1 MFDRIIA
8 TYRDGVIISAVRGS
22 FGDVGYAITG
32 RRETVDGEVVGT
44 ELLLDEREARE
55 LAAALAWIISEV
67 DKKNGKPSF
76 RPPAKRGV
84 THDNTH

>member
-32 RRETVDGEVVGT
+32 RRETATDENGAEHVGT

-55 LAAALAWIISEV
+55 LAAALTWIISEV

-76 RPPAKRGV
+76 RPPARRG
-84 THDNTH
+84 TTA